1 MKKNFYRLILLI
13 IVFGVGYNF
22 LIKDDAE
29 TTYGFTIDGVDIDI
43 IDMHLHTGTWEAL
56 TEPYKERYSE
66 RVPKPF
72 KFLMENLLGN
82 GLTSEGILK
91 QMDNAGI
98 RRGGVFAVY
107 SPDTTGIASNEFL
120 YQQIK
125 DQTERMFGFYSIR
138 TDHWNIDAAKE
149 LEKLEND
156 LIKYKATGIKL
167 AHAHQQMRLDD
178 KRFDGI
184 YEIAGRLNKPIYIHT
199 GTSPNPYTRREPPY
213 VDPVYLEESII
224 KYPQTKFILG
234 HTGYDSFLIQ
244 LTYLESC
251 IQLAKKYGNV
261 YFEPGALGARKASEV
276 LPEYL
281 KIIKKEGL
289 IDRVIYGSDG
299 PQFPGYTASH
309 LENFIEAME
318 INEYSALEMK
328 LILQSNFETLFNL

>member
-1 MKKNFYRLILLI
+1 MKKNLYRLILLI
-13 IVFGVGYNF
+13 ILFGVGYNF

-107 SPDTTGIASNEFL
+107 SPDTTGIANNEFL

-125 DQTERMFGFYSIR
+125 DQPERMFGFYSIR
-138 TDHWNIDAAKE
+138 TDHWNIDATKE
-149 LEKLEND
+149 LEKLESD

-234 HTGYDSFLIQ
+234 HSGYDSFLIQ

-309 LENFIEAME
+309 LENFVEAMKV
-318 INEYSALEMK
+318 NEYSAMEMK

>member
-1 MKKNFYRLILLI
+1 MKKNLYRLILLI
-13 IVFGVGYNF
+13 ILFGVGYNF

-91 QMDNAGI
+91 QMDNAGS

-107 SPDTTGIASNEFL
+107 SPDTTGIANNEFL

-125 DQTERMFGFYSIR
+125 DQPERMFGFYSIR

-149 LEKLEND
+149 LEKLESD

-234 HTGYDSFLIQ
+234 HSGYDSFLIQ

-281 KIIKKEGL
+281 KIIKKEG
-289 IDRVIYGSDG
+289 
-299 PQFPGYTASH
+299 
-309 LENFIEAME
+309 
-318 INEYSALEMK
+318 
-328 LILQSNFETLFNL
+328 

>member
-1 MKKNFYRLILLI
+1 MKKNLYRLILLI
-13 IVFGVGYNF
+13 ILFGVGYNF

-29 TTYGFTIDGVDIDI
+29 PTYGLTIDGVDIDI

-107 SPDTTGIASNEFL
+107 SPDTTGIANNEFL

-125 DQTERMFGFYSIR
+125 DQPERMFGFYSIR
-138 TDHWNIDAAKE
+138 TDHWNIDANKE
-149 LEKLEND
+149 LKKLESD

-234 HTGYDSFLIQ
+234 HSGYDSFLIQ

-309 LENFIEAME
+309 LENFVEAMKV
-318 INEYSALEMK
+318 NEYSAMEMK

>member
-1 MKKNFYRLILLI
+1 MKKNLYRLILLI
-13 IVFGVGYNF
+13 ILFGVGYNF

-107 SPDTTGIASNEFL
+107 SPDTTGIANNEFL

-125 DQTERMFGFYSIR
+125 DQPERMYGFYSIR
-138 TDHWNIDAAKE
+138 TDHWNIDATKE
-149 LEKLEND
+149 LEKLESD

-234 HTGYDSFLIQ
+234 HSGYDSFLIQ

-309 LENFIEAME
+309 LENFVEAMKV
-318 INEYSALEMK
+318 NEYSAMEMK

>member
-1 MKKNFYRLILLI
+1 MKKNLYRLILLI
-13 IVFGVGYNF
+13 ILFGVGYNF
-22 LIKDDAE
+22 LIKDEAE

-107 SPDTTGIASNEFL
+107 SPDTTGIANNEFL

-125 DQTERMFGFYSIR
+125 DQPERMFGFYSIR
-138 TDHWNIDAAKE
+138 TDHWNIDANKE
-149 LEKLEND
+149 LKKLESD

-234 HTGYDSFLIQ
+234 HSGYDSFLIQ

-309 LENFIEAME
+309 LENFVEAMKV
-318 INEYSALEMK
+318 NEYSAMEMK

>member
-1 MKKNFYRLILLI
+1 MKKNLYRLILLI
-13 IVFGVGYNF
+13 ILFGVGYNF

-107 SPDTTGIASNEFL
+107 SPDTTGIANNEFL

-125 DQTERMFGFYSIR
+125 DQPERMFGFYSIR

-149 LEKLEND
+149 LEKLESD

-224 KYPQTKFILG
+224 KYPKTKFILG
-234 HTGYDSFLIQ
+234 HSGYDSFLIQ

-309 LENFIEAME
+309 LENFVEAMKV
-318 INEYSALEMK
+318 NEYSAMEMK

>member
-1 MKKNFYRLILLI
+1 
-13 IVFGVGYNF
+13 
-22 LIKDDAE
+22 
-29 TTYGFTIDGVDIDI
+29 
-43 IDMHLHTGTWEAL
+43 
-56 TEPYKERYSE
+56 
-66 RVPKPF
+66 
-72 KFLMENLLGN
+72 MENLLGS

-91 QMDNAGI
+91 QMDKAGI
-98 RRGGVFAVY
+98 RRAGVFAVY
-107 SPDTTGIASNEFL
+107 SPDTTGIANNEFL

-125 DQTERMFGFYSIR
+125 DQSKRMFGFYSIR
-138 TDHWNIDAAKE
+138 TDHWNINADKE
-149 LEKLEND
+149 LKKLESD

-178 KRFDGI
+178 QRFDGI

-213 VDPVYLEESII
+213 VDPLYLEGSII

-251 IQLAKKYGNV
+251 IQLAKKYNNV
-261 YFEPGALGARKASEV
+261 YFEPGALGASKASEV

-281 KIIKKEGL
+281 KIIKNEGL

-299 PQFPGYTASH
+299 PQFPGYTATH
-309 LENFIEAME
+309 LENFVEAME
-318 INEYSALEMK
+318 INEYSAMEMK
-328 LILQSNFETLFNL
+328 LILQSNFERLFNL

>member
-29 TTYGFTIDGVDIDI
+29 PTYGFTIDGVDIDI

-107 SPDTTGIASNEFL
+107 SPDTTGIANNEFL

-125 DQTERMFGFYSIR
+125 DQPERMFGFYSIR
-138 TDHWNIDAAKE
+138 TDHWNINADKE
-149 LEKLEND
+149 LKKLESD
-156 LIKYKATGIKL
+156 LIKYNATGIKL

-178 KRFDGI
+178 QRFDGI

-213 VDPVYLEESII
+213 VDPIYLEESII

-251 IQLAKKYGNV
+251 IQLAKKYNNV

-281 KIIKKEGL
+281 KIIKNEGL

-309 LENFIEAME
+309 LENFVEAME
-318 INEYSALEMK
+318 INEYSAMEMK
-328 LILQSNFETLFNL
+328 LILQSNFERLFNL

>member
-1 MKKNFYRLILLI
+1 MKKNLYRLILLI
-13 IVFGVGYNF
+13 ILFGVGYNF

-107 SPDTTGIASNEFL
+107 SPDTTGIANNEFL

-125 DQTERMFGFYSIR
+125 DQPERMFGFYSIR

-149 LEKLEND
+149 LEKLESD

-224 KYPQTKFILG
+224 KYPKTKFILG

-309 LENFIEAME
+309 LENFVEAMKV
-318 INEYSALEMK
+318 NEYSAMEMK

>member
-1 MKKNFYRLILLI
+1 MKKFILRAVVLI
-13 IVFGVGYNF
+13 ILGGVAYNY
-22 LIKDDAE
+22 LLKDD
-29 TTYGFTIDGVDIDI
+29 TVTYGITVDGVDIDI

-72 KFLMENLLGN
+72 KFLMSGLLGS

-107 SPDTTGIASNEFL
+107 SPDTTGIASNKFL
-120 YQQIK
+120 HEQIK
-125 DQTERMFGFYSIR
+125 DQPERMFGFYSIR
-138 TDHWNIDAAKE
+138 TDHWNIDSE
-149 LEKLEND
+149 MQLEKLEAD
-156 LIKYKATGIKL
+156 LIKYNANGIKL

-184 YEIAGRLNKPIYIHT
+184 YEIAGRLDKPLYIHT

-213 VDPVYLEESII
+213 VDPLYLEESII
-224 KYPQTKFILG
+224 KYPDAKFILG
-234 HTGYDSFLIQ
+234 HSGYDSAEVK
-244 LTYLESC
+244 LTYLKSC
-251 IQLAKKYGNV
+251 IELAKKYDNV
-261 YFEPGALGARKASEV
+261 FLEPGALGARKASEI

-281 KIIKKEGL
+281 KIIKEEGL
-289 IDRVIYGSDG
+289 IEKVIYGSDG

-309 LENFIEAME
+309 LNNFLEAME
-318 INEYSALEMK
+318 VNEYSPMEIKSL
-328 LILQSNFETLFNL
+328 LQTNFENLFNL

>member
-1 MKKNFYRLILLI
+1 MKKNLYRLILLI
-13 IVFGVGYNF
+13 ILFGVGYNF

-107 SPDTTGIASNEFL
+107 SPDTTGIANNEFL

-125 DQTERMFGFYSIR
+125 DQPERMFGFYSIR
-138 TDHWNIDAAKE
+138 TDHWNINADKE
-149 LEKLEND
+149 LKKLESD

-224 KYPQTKFILG
+224 KYPKTKFILG

-309 LENFIEAME
+309 LENFVEAMKV
-318 INEYSALEMK
+318 NEYSAMEMK

>member
-1 MKKNFYRLILLI
+1 
-13 IVFGVGYNF
+13 
-22 LIKDDAE
+22 
-29 TTYGFTIDGVDIDI
+29 
-43 IDMHLHTGTWEAL
+43 
-56 TEPYKERYSE
+56 
-66 RVPKPF
+66 
-72 KFLMENLLGN
+72 
-82 GLTSEGILK
+82 
-91 QMDNAGI
+91 
-98 RRGGVFAVY
+98 
-107 SPDTTGIASNEFL
+107 
-120 YQQIK
+120 
-125 DQTERMFGFYSIR
+125 
-138 TDHWNIDAAKE
+138 
-149 LEKLEND
+149 
-156 LIKYKATGIKL
+156 
-167 AHAHQQMRLDD
+167 MRLDD

-318 INEYSALEMK
+318 INEYSAIEMK

>member
-1 MKKNFYRLILLI
+1 MKKNLYRFIILVIL
-13 IVFGVGYNF
+13 FGVGYNF

-29 TTYGFTIDGVDIDI
+29 PTYGLTIDGVDIDI

-72 KFLMENLLGN
+72 KFLMENLLGS

-107 SPDTTGIASNEFL
+107 SPDTTGIANNEFL

-125 DQTERMFGFYSIR
+125 DQPERMFGFYSIR
-138 TDHWNIDAAKE
+138 TDHWNIDANKE
-149 LEKLEND
+149 LKKLESD

-178 KRFDGI
+178 QRFDGI

-251 IQLAKKYGNV
+251 IQLAKKYGN
-261 YFEPGALGARKASEV
+261 K
-276 LPEYL
+276 
-281 KIIKKEGL
+281 
-289 IDRVIYGSDG
+289 
-299 PQFPGYTASH
+299 
-309 LENFIEAME
+309 
-318 INEYSALEMK
+318 
-328 LILQSNFETLFNL
+328 

>member
-1 MKKNFYRLILLI
+1 MKKNLYRLILLI

-234 HTGYDSFLIQ
+234 HSGYDSFLIQ

-281 KIIKKEGL
+281 KIIKEEDL

-318 INEYSALEMK
+318 INEYSAMEMK

>member
-1 MKKNFYRLILLI
+1 MKKNLYRLILLI
-13 IVFGVGYNF
+13 ILFGVGYNF

-107 SPDTTGIASNEFL
+107 SPDTTGIANNEFL

-125 DQTERMFGFYSIR
+125 DQPERMFGFYSIR
-138 TDHWNIDAAKE
+138 TDHWNINADKE
-149 LEKLEND
+149 LKKLESD

-234 HTGYDSFLIQ
+234 HSGYDSFLIQ

-309 LENFIEAME
+309 LENFVEAMKV
-318 INEYSALEMK
+318 NEYSAMEMK

>member
-1 MKKNFYRLILLI
+1 MKKNLYRLILLI
-13 IVFGVGYNF
+13 ILFGVGYNF

-29 TTYGFTIDGVDIDI
+29 TTYGLTIDGVDIDI

-107 SPDTTGIASNEFL
+107 SPDTTGIANNEFL

-125 DQTERMFGFYSIR
+125 DQPERMFGFYSIR
-138 TDHWNIDAAKE
+138 TDHWNIDANKE
-149 LEKLEND
+149 LKKLESD

-234 HTGYDSFLIQ
+234 HSGYDSFLIQ

-309 LENFIEAME
+309 LENFVEAMKV
-318 INEYSALEMK
+318 NEYSAMEMK

>member
-1 MKKNFYRLILLI
+1 MKKNLYRLILLI

-107 SPDTTGIASNEFL
+107 SPDTTGIANNEFL

-125 DQTERMFGFYSIR
+125 DQPERMFGFYSIR

-149 LEKLEND
+149 LEKLESD

-234 HTGYDSFLIQ
+234 HSGYDSFLIQ

-309 LENFIEAME
+309 LENFVEAMKV
-318 INEYSALEMK
+318 NEYSAMEMK

>member
-1 MKKNFYRLILLI
+1 MKKNLYRLILLI
-13 IVFGVGYNF
+13 ILFGVGYNF

-107 SPDTTGIASNEFL
+107 SPDTTGIANNEFL

-125 DQTERMFGFYSIR
+125 DQPERMFGFYSIR

-149 LEKLEND
+149 LEKLESD

-213 VDPVYLEESII
+213 VDPVYLE
-224 KYPQTKFILG
+224 
-234 HTGYDSFLIQ
+234 
-244 LTYLESC
+244 
-251 IQLAKKYGNV
+251 
-261 YFEPGALGARKASEV
+261 
-276 LPEYL
+276 
-281 KIIKKEGL
+281 
-289 IDRVIYGSDG
+289 
-299 PQFPGYTASH
+299 
-309 LENFIEAME
+309 
-318 INEYSALEMK
+318 
-328 LILQSNFETLFNL
+328 

>member
-1 MKKNFYRLILLI
+1 MKKNLYRLILLI
-13 IVFGVGYNF
+13 ILFGVGYNF

-107 SPDTTGIASNEFL
+107 SPDTTGIANNEFL

-125 DQTERMFGFYSIR
+125 DQPERMFGFYSIR
-138 TDHWNIDAAKE
+138 TDHWNIDANKE
-149 LEKLEND
+149 LKKLESD

-234 HTGYDSFLIQ
+234 HSGYDSFLIQ

-281 KIIKKEGL
+281 KIIKNEGL

-309 LENFIEAME
+309 LENFVEAME
-318 INEYSALEMK
+318 INEYSAMEMK
-328 LILQSNFETLFNL
+328 LILQSNFERLFNL

>member
-1 MKKNFYRLILLI
+1 MKKNLYRLILLI
-13 IVFGVGYNF
+13 ILFGVGYNF

-107 SPDTTGIASNEFL
+107 SPDTTGIANNEFL

-125 DQTERMFGFYSIR
+125 DQPERMFGFYSIR
-138 TDHWNIDAAKE
+138 TDHWNIDANKE
-149 LEKLEND
+149 LKKLESD

-234 HTGYDSFLIQ
+234 HSGYDSFLIQ

-261 YFEPGALGARKASEV
+261 YFDPGALGARKASEV

-309 LENFIEAME
+309 LENFVEAMKV
-318 INEYSALEMK
+318 NEYSAMEMK

>member
-1 MKKNFYRLILLI
+1 MKKNLYRLILLI
-13 IVFGVGYNF
+13 ILFGVGYNF

-107 SPDTTGIASNEFL
+107 SPDTTGIANNEFL

-125 DQTERMFGFYSIR
+125 DQPERMFGFYSIR
-138 TDHWNIDAAKE
+138 TDHWNINADKE
-149 LEKLEND
+149 LKKLESD

-234 HTGYDSFLIQ
+234 HSGYDSFLIQ

-299 PQFPGYTASH
+299 PQFPGYTATH
-309 LENFIEAME
+309 LENFVEAMKV
-318 INEYSALEMK
+318 NEYSAMEMK

>member
-1 MKKNFYRLILLI
+1 MKKNLYRLILLI
-13 IVFGVGYNF
+13 ILFGVGYNF

-107 SPDTTGIASNEFL
+107 SPDTTGIANNEFL

-125 DQTERMFGFYSIR
+125 DQPERMFGFYSIR
-138 TDHWNIDAAKE
+138 TDHWNIDATKE
-149 LEKLEND
+149 LKKLESD

-234 HTGYDSFLIQ
+234 HSGYDSFLIQ

-309 LENFIEAME
+309 LENFVEAMKV
-318 INEYSALEMK
+318 NEYSAMEMK

>member
-1 MKKNFYRLILLI
+1 MKKNLYRLILLI
-13 IVFGVGYNF
+13 ILFGVGYNF

-107 SPDTTGIASNEFL
+107 SPDTTGIANNEFL

-125 DQTERMFGFYSIR
+125 DQPERMFGFYSIR
-138 TDHWNIDAAKE
+138 TDHWNIDANKE
-149 LEKLEND
+149 LKKLESD

-234 HTGYDSFLIQ
+234 HSGYDSFLIQ

-309 LENFIEAME
+309 LENFVEAMKV
-318 INEYSALEMK
+318 NDYSAMEMK

>member
-1 MKKNFYRLILLI
+1 MKKNLYRLILLI
-13 IVFGVGYNF
+13 ILFGVGYNF

-107 SPDTTGIASNEFL
+107 SPDTTGIANNEFL

-125 DQTERMFGFYSIR
+125 DQPERMFGFYSIR
-138 TDHWNIDAAKE
+138 TDHWNIDANKE
-149 LEKLEND
+149 LKKLESD

-234 HTGYDSFLIQ
+234 HSGYDSFLIQ

-299 PQFPGYTASH
+299 PQYPGYTASH
-309 LENFIEAME
+309 LENFVEAMKV
-318 INEYSALEMK
+318 NEYSAMEMK

>member
-1 MKKNFYRLILLI
+1 MKKNLYRLILLI
-13 IVFGVGYNF
+13 ILFGVGYNF

-107 SPDTTGIASNEFL
+107 SPDTTGIANNEFL

-125 DQTERMFGFYSIR
+125 DQPERMFGFYSIR

-149 LEKLEND
+149 LEKLESD

-234 HTGYDSFLIQ
+234 HSGYDSFLIQ

-309 LENFIEAME
+309 LENFVEAMKV
-318 INEYSALEMK
+318 NEYSAMEMK